1 MDDQENTYNDYL
13 AFTNTL
19 LQEALATQKIF
30 RVGFVLSSDCKY
42 QATYLFSSYSLYS
55 YRSFNSHLLVLT
67 LRPFTPIFWCI
78 AGLALCLIGLIGC
91 FMFGIYALRGENGG
105 RLLLETTKF
114 LDRAKEAYK
123 PDSEFGSYEAK
134 MTWIQDIDLHIPKY
148 LRRINSKGEKIRDLN
163 FLILFFIGCAT
174 AATVAL
180 FSITLYE
187 KYHEQQRAT
196 EICPQAPVLFPETY
210 TITKTPTCDCC
221 P

>member
-19 LQEALATQKIF
+19 LQEALATKKFLGLDLYLAQIANIKQLIY
-30 RVGFVLSSDCKY
+30 LAATASTAIAALI
-42 QATYLFSSYSLYS
+42 ATYWS
-55 YRSFNSHLLVLT
+55 T

-105 RLLLETTKF
+105 TLLLETTKF
-114 LDRAKEAYK
+114 LNRAKEAYK

-134 MTWIQDIDLHIPKY
+134 MTWIQDIDLHIPEY
-148 LRRINSKGEKIRDLN
+148 LKRINSKGEKIRDLN

-174 AATVAL
+174 AVTVAL

-187 KYHEQQRAT
+187 KYHEQQRAI
-196 EICPQAPVLFPETY
+196 EICPQAPVLFSETY

>member
-19 LQEALATQKIF
+19 LQEALATKKFLGLDLYLAQIANIKQLIY
-30 RVGFVLSSDCKY
+30 LAATASTAIAALI
-42 QATYLFSSYSLYS
+42 ATYWS
-55 YRSFNSHLLVLT
+55 T
-67 LRPFTPIFWCI
+67 LRPFTPVFWCI
-78 AGLALCLIGLIGC
+78 AALAVCLIALIGC
-91 FMFGIYALRGENGG
+91 FMFGIYALRGENRGT
-105 RLLLETTKF
+105 LLLETTKF

-134 MTWIQDIDLHIPKY
+134 MTWINDIDLQIPKY
-148 LRRINSKGEKIRDLN
+148 LIRIDSKGKKIRGLN
-163 FLILFFIGCAT
+163 FFILVFIGCAT

-196 EICPQAPVLFPETY
+196 EICPQGPVQLPEAY
-210 TITKTPTCDCC
+210 TITTTSTCDCF